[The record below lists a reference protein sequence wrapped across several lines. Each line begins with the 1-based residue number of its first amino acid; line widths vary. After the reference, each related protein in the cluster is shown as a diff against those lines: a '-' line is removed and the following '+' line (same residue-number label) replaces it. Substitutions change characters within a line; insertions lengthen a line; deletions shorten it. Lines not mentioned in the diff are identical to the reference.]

1 MPKNDTPGV
10 EVTITYDDCKSLS
23 HVLLCYGEPS
33 GCRLDDETNE
43 SVCGEGECALL
54 AAYKAGATTAR
65 AEAEAKDA
73 EIADLREAGNVLR
86 DKLLGFVGAMAMY
99 ADCGPDVEAIKAWEA
114 I

>member
-1 MPKNDTPGV
+1 MT
-10 EVTITYDDCKSLS
+10 EVTNGQIDPAHYGPTGDIARHIASYCQGNARA
-23 HVLLCYGEPS
+23 HVY
-33 GCRLDDETNE
+33 TAAFA
-43 SVCGEGECALL
+43 AL
-54 AAYKAGATTAR
+54 ATAR

>member
-1 MPKNDTPGV
+1 MAGYPNEPLKDPVRPYENTVAEVVKAAFTPPQ
-10 EVTITYDDCKSLS
+10 E
-23 HVLLCYGEPS
+23 
-33 GCRLDDETNE
+33 DETMDE
-43 SVCGEGECALL
+43 MKDFSARYAADLKAAL
-54 AAYKAGATTAR
+54 TTAS

-73 EIADLREAGNVLR
+73 EIARLREAGNVLR